1 MESPLNCTSANFEQV
16 ALARFRSLANFLPQ
30 ETKIFREPWGNST
43 VLCIDFANC
52 PHLFNLDQEQALLI
66 SQAIATL
73 GLAHSVI
80 FRIGSK
86 TVGWKKVNISQ

>member
-16 ALARFRSLANFLPQ
+16 ALNKFRALAAFLPQ
-30 ETKIFREPWGNST
+30 DSKIFREPWGRST

-52 PHLFNLDQEQALLI
+52 PHLFNVDEKQARLLGD
-66 SQAIATL
+66 AIAKL
-73 GLAHSVI
+73 GLASSVI

-86 TVGWKKVNISQ
+86 IVGWKKMRSS

>member
-16 ALARFRSLANFLPQ
+16 ALARFRSLATFLPQ
-30 ETKIFREPWGNST
+30 DSKIFREPWGRST

-52 PHLFNLDQEQALLI
+52 PHLFNVDQEQAHLL
-66 SQAIATL
+66 SQAIAQL
-73 GLAHSVI
+73 GLANSII

-86 TVGWKKVNISQ
+86 IVGWKKVAL

>member
-16 ALARFRSLANFLPQ
+16 ALARFRSLATFLPQ
-30 ETKIFREPWGNST
+30 DSKIFREPWGRST

-52 PHLFNLDQEQALLI
+52 PHLFNIDQEQAYLL
-66 SQAIATL
+66 SKAIATL
-73 GLAHSVI
+73 GLANSII

-86 TVGWKKVNISQ
+86 IVGWKKLNL